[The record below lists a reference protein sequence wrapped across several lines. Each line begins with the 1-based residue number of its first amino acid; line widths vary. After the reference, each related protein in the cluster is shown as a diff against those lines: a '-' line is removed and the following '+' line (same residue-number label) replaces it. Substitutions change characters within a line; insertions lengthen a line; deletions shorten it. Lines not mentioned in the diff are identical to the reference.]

1 MDSNKFWSKIKNF
14 NYGALKKE
22 ELLDEQ
28 DTFLQA
34 IKAIDTG
41 DKEKSVELLTKLY
54 RDSNCQETINH
65 SARLLFQQL
74 FWADRFDK
82 IKSLELDTMEAIE
95 ESYRKISV
103 ALEQNKNKNITF
115 SSESY
120 KDKLEF
126 SISGSPIVGVEING
140 IKKDFWLDTGA
151 LLSVLSQETADL
163 CQVRTDSND
172 EVIAN
177 SSTNEEMSVK
187 FGWVENANVGNLSV
201 ENTPFIILPTENLT
215 FADPSIEGIIKID
228 GIIGW
233 DFIKYMNLK
242 LDYKNGEYEIIKP
255 VGEDVS
261 NSNII
266 MDGYVIVRINCE
278 KDNSLYFGVDTGASS
293 TSFNECIFD
302 KIKLVEVKKETKRV
316 GGVSGFKEV
325 EQKIIPKLKLKI
337 NKTEIE
343 LSDVANTLH
352 KPCDFFELDGI
363 VGSDLFRDGCLRID
377 YRNGIFEVIK

>member
-1 MDSNKFWSKIKNF
+1 MDSNKFWTEIKKFNF
-14 NYGALKKE
+14 KALSKE
-22 ELLDEQ
+22 ELLDDQ

-34 IKAIDTG
+34 IKALDTG
-41 DKEKSVELLTKLY
+41 KKEMSIELLTNLY
-54 RDSNCQETINH
+54 RESNCQETVNN

-74 FWADRFDK
+74 FWDDRFDK

-103 ALEQNKNKNITF
+103 SLEQNKDRNITF
-115 SSESY
+115 SSDSY

-163 CQVRTDSND
+163 CQVRIDSSD
-172 EVIAN
+172 EVIVN
-177 SSTNEEMSVK
+177 SSTDEDMSTK
-187 FGWVENANVGNLSV
+187 FGWVGNAKVGNLSV
-201 ENTPFIILPTENLT
+201 KDTPFIILPTENLT

-255 VGEDVS
+255 VVEDIT

-266 MDGYVIVRINCE
+266 MDGYVIVRLSCE
-278 KDNSLYFGVDTGASS
+278 NDNPLYFGADTGASS
-293 TSFNECIFD
+293 TSFSECIFD
-302 KIKLVEVKKETKRV
+302 KIKLDEVKKETKRV

-337 NKTEIE
+337 NKTVIE
-343 LSDVANTLH
+343 LSDVANSLH

-363 VGSDLFRDGCLRID
+363 VGSDSFRDGCLRVD
-377 YRNGIFEVIK
+377 YKNGIFEVIK